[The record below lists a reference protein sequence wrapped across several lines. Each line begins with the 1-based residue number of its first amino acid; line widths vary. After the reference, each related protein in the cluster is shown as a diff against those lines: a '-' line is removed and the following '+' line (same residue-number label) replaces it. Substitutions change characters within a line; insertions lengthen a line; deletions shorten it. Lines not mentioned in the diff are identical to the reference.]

1 MPFVILPIINS
12 VSLEHVGGRVVSLL
26 STEFLESDRQG
37 SEI

>member
-1 MPFVILPIINS
+1 MPFVILPIVNS
-12 VSLEHVGGRVVSLL
+12 VSLEYVGGRVVWLL